1 MSASKYGVGIIS
13 VGHYLPNNILTNEQL
28 CENIEG
34 LTPEWIIE
42 KIGIKRR
49 HYISKAESASSMA
62 IDVAKKLIEENKL
75 NPAEIGLII
84 IASFSQD
91 YLFPPMSARIHAA
104 IGASKDCQ
112 IIDINTNCV
121 GLVTAS
127 TIAAERMMLNDKI
140 KYSIVI
146 GVEVLSR
153 FTNINDKDTAVFFSD
168 GASGM
173 LMGKVKEGYGFINSR
188 FATDSSTYE
197 SVRMRGGGSM
207 YPANKLLNDNAVN
220 YIEQNGLATWK
231 QAVTNL
237 PYVIKELIKDS
248 DIEIEDVDFFIF
260 HQANSFLIN
269 YILGK
274 MKIPKDKTYTNVEE
288 IGNTGAASI
297 GIALSEAFAKGLIKS
312 GSTVLIAGVGA
323 GFNFGANLWKIS

>member
-153 FTNINDKDTAVFFSD
+153 FTNINDKDTAVFF
-168 GASGM
+168 
-173 LMGKVKEGYGFINSR
+173 
-188 FATDSSTYE
+188 
-197 SVRMRGGGSM
+197 
-207 YPANKLLNDNAVN
+207 
-220 YIEQNGLATWK
+220 
-231 QAVTNL
+231 
-237 PYVIKELIKDS
+237 
-248 DIEIEDVDFFIF
+248 
-260 HQANSFLIN
+260 
-269 YILGK
+269 
-274 MKIPKDKTYTNVEE
+274 
-288 IGNTGAASI
+288 
-297 GIALSEAFAKGLIKS
+297 
-312 GSTVLIAGVGA
+312 
-323 GFNFGANLWKIS
+323 

>member
-1 MSASKYGVGIIS
+1 MIAAKYGIGILS
-13 VGHYLPNNILTNEQL
+13 AKHYLPGNILTNEQL
-28 CENIEG
+28 CENIKG

-42 KIGIKRR
+42 KTGIKRR
-49 HYISKAESASSMA
+49 YYISETETASSMA
-62 IDVAKKLIEENKL
+62 IDVAKKLIEENKI
-75 NPAEIGLII
+75 NPDEIGLII

-91 YLFPPMSARIHAA
+91 YLFPPMSAKIHSA

-127 TIAAERMMLNDKI
+127 TIAAEKMTLNDKI
-140 KYSIVI
+140 KYSLVI

-153 FTNINDKDTAVFFSD
+153 FTNLEDKETAVFFSD

-173 LMGKVKEGYGFINSR
+173 LMGKVKEGYGFINSK

-197 SVRMRGGGSM
+197 SVRMRGGGSK
-207 YPANKLLNDNAVN
+207 YPANKHLIDNAVN

-248 DIEIEDVDFFIF
+248 DIEIEGVDFFIF

-274 MKIPKDKTYTNVEE
+274 LKIPKDKTYTNVEE

-312 GSTVLIAGVGA
+312 GSIVLIAGVGA